1 MKHRLLKYTRLHIS
15 NAIKDVAT
23 NDKDLATIT
32 TLERESN
39 QNNAHCP
46 HVNIIQEN
54 TDGPKRGG
62 KFLKCSCFHAH
73 EKVRLDVSS
82 RIRFSLLIFLSFILR
97 FWNQIFTCLSVRLTL
112 LLISRRRSR
121 VRYMLNKNSFSNSKV
136 WYFVYGHLFFLPLF
150 AVNQLLVGVLFLD
163 SAKQKDTVN
172 QQQNKK
178 GN

>member
-1 MKHRLLKYTRLHIS
+1 MHSKMQQQMIQQ
-15 NAIKDVAT
+15 
-23 NDKDLATIT
+23 
-32 TLERESN
+32 RESS

-46 HVNIIQEN
+46 HVSIIQEN

-62 KFLKCSCFHAH
+62 KFLKCSCLHAH

-121 VRYMLNKNSFSNSKV
+121 VKYMLNKNSFSNSKV
-136 WYFVYGHLFFLPLF
+136 WCFVYGHLFFLPLF
-150 AVNQLLVGVLFLD
+150 AVNQLLVGVSFLD

-172 QQQNKK
+172 EQQNKK

>member
-1 MKHRLLKYTRLHIS
+1 MHAALMS
-15 NAIKDVAT
+15 
-23 NDKDLATIT
+23 
-32 TLERESN
+32 TL
-39 QNNAHCP
+39 
-46 HVNIIQEN
+46 QEN

-62 KFLKCSCFHAH
+62 KFLKCSCFHDH

-136 WYFVYGHLFFLPLF
+136 WCFVYGHLFFLPLF

-163 SAKQKDTVN
+163 SANQKDSEPSAKQKGKLGHFLFLHEKLESTCLLK
-172 QQQNKK
+172 QLS
-178 GN
+178 